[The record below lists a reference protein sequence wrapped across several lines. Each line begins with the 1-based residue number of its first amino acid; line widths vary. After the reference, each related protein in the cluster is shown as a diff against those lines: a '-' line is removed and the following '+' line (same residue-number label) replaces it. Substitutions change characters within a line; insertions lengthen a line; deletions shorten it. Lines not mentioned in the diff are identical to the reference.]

1 MILLNTPSES
11 PFVLLRLLVH
21 LRHAGF
27 DADIS
32 MNDGVTLT
40 VKKRRDSSRRIIQTR

>member
-11 PFVLLRLLVH
+11 PLLLLRLLVH
-21 LRHAGF
+21 LKQVGF
-27 DADIS
+27 DADIT

-40 VKKRRDSSRRIIQTR
+40 VKKRRDSSR

>member
-11 PFVLLRLLVH
+11 PLLLLRRLIH
-21 LRHAGF
+21 LRQAGF
-27 DADIS
+27 DADVS
-32 MNDGVTLT
+32 LNNGVTLT